1 MRHARAL
8 IALERRKPRAMEILR
23 AIVRRGLLRGGGV
36 VYMSD
41 VNDLRR
47 LQRHFPTILLLPV

>member
-1 MRHARAL
+1 
-8 IALERRKPRAMEILR
+8 MEILR